1 MKTTGKNGP
10 LVAIVIGSPNDAP
23 RIKDA
28 MDTLESLGIP
38 YEVKVLSA
46 HRTPERLS
54 KYVEKACSS
63 GVRVFIACAGL
74 SAALPGAIAGLT
86 TLPVIGVPLSGSTLG
101 GLEAL
106 LSIAQ
111 MPKGVPVATVGID
124 NAKNAGLLAAQILGL
139 LDNALEEKLRAMREH
154 EKNKYDLP

>member
-1 MKTTGKNGP
+1 MNETGTNNP
-10 LVAIVIGSPNDAP
+10 LVAIVIGSSADRPK
-23 RIKDA
+23 IKDA
-28 MDTLESLGIP
+28 QETLEALVVP
-38 YEVKVLSA
+38 YEVTVLSA

-74 SAALPGAIAGLT
+74 SAALPGAIASLT

-124 NAKNAGLLAAQILGL
+124 NAKNAGLLAGQIL
-139 LDNALEEKLRAMREH
+139 ALTDKAIAERLWAMREE
-154 EKNKYDLP
+154 EKKKYDLP